1 MTEEYERMNSTFEGM
16 NEKELLDGDPLKL
29 PAQDDDA
36 DDDNFKMVKELMM
49 IKMITKMEAQSKS
62 SKILPPAPEGIFDDD
77 ERVSQPSKN

>member
-1 MTEEYERMNSTFEGM
+1 M

-49 IKMITKMEAQSKS
+49 IKMRTKMEAQVQAAANHPNYFLQLLRAS
-62 SKILPPAPEGIFDDD
+62 SMTMS
-77 ERVSQPSKN
+77 RVSQLSKN